1 MSQPSDSARL
11 AGENKYW
18 QRAYAL
24 SNVSEARDLYDEWA
38 TKYDQDVSAAGYAT
52 PELAAHTVVK
62 LLGDADKDDIKILD
76 AGCGTGLVGLRL
88 RDLQP
93 KGLVI
98 DGLDLSQKMLDIA
111 RRTDVYQDL
120 HVADLSQR
128 IALQDDCY
136 DVVVCVGTLT
146 HGHVGPSV
154 LPEFVRV
161 AKKGGF
167 VVATILDEIWESKGY
182 KAEVERLGDAGR
194 SQLVGADVIGLSR
207 DAAAG
212 GRMIV
217 LRKL

>member
-1 MSQPSDSARL
+1 MSQTSDSARL

-18 QRAYAL
+18 QRAYAS
-24 SNVSEARDLYDEWA
+24 SNVSESRDVYDQWA
-38 TKYDQDVSAAGYAT
+38 MEYDQDVSGADYAA
-52 PELAAHTVVK
+52 PELAAQTVVK

-111 RRTDVYQDL
+111 RNTDVYRDL

-128 IALQDDCY
+128 IALQDDSY
-136 DVVVCVGTLT
+136 DIVVCVGTLT

-154 LPEFVRV
+154 FPEFVRI

-182 KAEVERLGDAGR
+182 KGEVERLGDAGR
-194 SQLVGADVIGLSR
+194 SKLVSDDVIGLTR
-207 DAAAG
+207 ATTTG
-212 GRMIV
+212 GRRVV